1 MLRKGGA
8 GKKALWL
15 DEVARGSDKDGFRH
29 FTNLQG
35 RPVPHHHHPQEGPCR
50 TTITLTT
57 VTAAEA
63 RTGAPVSRR
72 AEP

>member
-15 DEVARGSDKDGFRH
+15 DEVGWGSDKDGFSLNQFRH

-35 RPVPHHHHPQEGPCR
+35 RPVPHHHHPHHRHGSW
-50 TTITLTT
+50 
-57 VTAAEA
+57 
-63 RTGAPVSRR
+63 GADSSPRQP
-72 AEP
+72 AG